1 MTNTIYAKK
10 LGMTESYV
18 DGTRKSVTILEVL
31 PMTVVHQKTVE
42 KDGYAS
48 AQVIFGETTKK
59 ATKSLAGHLKKSK
72 TKGKYVR
79 EIEDLST
86 QEIGAEVNFDDLVKP
101 GTTVDVS
108 GISKGKGIAG
118 VVKRWNFAGGPR
130 THGQSDRLRRAGSIG
145 QGTTP
150 GRVYKGKKMSGRMG
164 NDAVTIKNTI
174 IIAYQPASKQL
185 FVAGSVPGSVGN
197 LVKLVKRVDAPSSFP
212 TVTLTKQ
219 NKIVEPTEVSAP
231 VESET
236 V

>member
-10 LGMTESYV
+10 IGMTESYV
-18 DGTRKSVTILEVL
+18 GDKRQSVTILEVM
-31 PMTVVHQKTVE
+31 PMTVAHIKTVE
-42 KDGYAS
+42 KDGYAK
-48 AQVIFGETTKK
+48 AQVIFGETSKK

-79 EIEDLST
+79 EIEGVEGL
-86 QEIGAEVNFDDLVKP
+86 EVGSVVNTGELLVA
-101 GTTVDVS
+101 GTVVDVS

-164 NDAVTIKNTI
+164 NDAVTIKNTFI
-174 IIAYQPASKQL
+174 VAYNPANSYL
-185 FVAGSVPGSVGN
+185 FVSGSVPGSNGN
-197 LVKLVKRVDAPSSFP
+197 IVKLVKRASAPKDFP
-212 TVTLTKQ
+212 AVTLTKQ
-219 NKIVEPTEVSAP
+219 NAITPAAPEV

>member
-10 LGMTESYV
+10 LGMTESYL
-18 DGTRKSVTILEVL
+18 DGSRKSVTILEVL
-31 PMTVVHQKTVE
+31 PMTIVHQKTVE

-48 AQVIFGETTKK
+48 AQVIFGETSKK

-79 EIEDLST
+79 EIKELTDA
-86 QEIGAEVNFDDLVKP
+86 EIGSQVNVDEVVKP
-101 GTTVDVS
+101 GTTVDIS
-108 GISKGKGIAG
+108 GTSKGKGIAG

-164 NDAVTIKNTI
+164 NAAVTIKNTI
-174 IIAYQPASKQL
+174 IIAYKPESNQL
-185 FVAGSVPGSVGN
+185 FVAGSVPGSVGS
-197 LVKLVKRVDAPSSFP
+197 LVKLVKRADAPSTFP
-212 TVTLTKQ
+212 PVTLTKQ
-219 NKIVEPTEVSAP
+219 NKVVESQASAP

>member
-18 DGTRKSVTILEVL
+18 DGLRKSVTILEVL

-48 AQVIFGETTKK
+48 AQVIFGQTSKK
-59 ATKSLAGHLKKSK
+59 ATKSLAGHLNKSK
-72 TKGKYVR
+72 SKGKYVR
-79 EIEDLST
+79 EIKELSGVD
-86 QEIGAEVNFDDLVKP
+86 IGSPVSFDEVVKP

-174 IIAYQPASKQL
+174 IIAYKPESKQL

-197 LVKLVKRVDAPSSFP
+197 LVKLVKRADAPANFP
-212 TVTLTKQ
+212 AVTLTKQ
-219 NKIVEPTEVSAP
+219 NKVVESQTSAP

>member
-10 LGMTESYV
+10 IGMTESYV

-48 AQVIFGETTKK
+48 TQVIFGETTKK

-72 TKGKYVR
+72 TKGKHIR
-79 EIEDLST
+79 EIENLSSL
-86 QEIGAEVNFDDLVKP
+86 EIGAVVNFDDVVKP
-101 GTTVDVS
+101 GTTVDVT
-108 GISKGKGIAG
+108 GTSKGKGIAG

-174 IIAYQPASKQL
+174 IVAYKSDSKQL

-197 LVKLVKRVDAPSSFP
+197 LVKLVKRADAPASFP
-212 TVTLTKQ
+212 VITLTKQ
-219 NKIVEPTEVSAP
+219 NKVVESKASAP

>member
-48 AQVIFGETTKK
+48 AQVIFGQTSKK
-59 ATKSLAGHLKKSK
+59 ATKSLAGHLNKSK
-72 TKGKYVR
+72 SKGKYVR
-79 EIEDLST
+79 EIKELSGVD
-86 QEIGAEVNFDDLVKP
+86 IGAPVSFDEVVKP

-174 IIAYQPASKQL
+174 IIAYKPESKQL

-197 LVKLVKRVDAPSSFP
+197 LVKLVKRADAPANFP
-212 TVTLTKQ
+212 AVTLPVQ
-219 NKIVEPTEVSAP
+219 NKVVDSQTSAP

>member
-10 LGMTESYV
+10 IGMTESYV
-18 DGTRKSVTILEVL
+18 GDTRRSVTILQVM
-31 PMTVVHQKTVE
+31 PMTVAHQKTVE
-42 KDGYAS
+42 KDGYAK

-59 ATKSLAGHLKKSK
+59 ATKAQAGHLKKSK

-79 EIEDLST
+79 EIDGITEL
-86 QEIGAEVNFDDLVKP
+86 EVGSVVNIDALLVA
-101 GTTVDVS
+101 GTVVDVS

-164 NDAVTIKNTI
+164 NDAVTIKNTFI
-174 IIAYQPASKQL
+174 VAYNETNNYL
-185 FVAGSVPGSVGN
+185 FVAGSVPGSNGN
-197 LVKLVKRVDAPSSFP
+197 IVKLVKTADAPKDFP
-212 TVTLTKQ
+212 TVTLTKK
-219 NKIVEPTEVSAP
+219 NVIVAETPSEV

>member
-18 DGTRKSVTILEVL
+18 DGLRKSVTILEVF

-48 AQVIFGETTKK
+48 AQVIFGQTSKK

-86 QEIGAEVNFDDLVKP
+86 QEIGAEVNFDEVVKP

-174 IIAYQPASKQL
+174 IVAYKPESKQL

-197 LVKLVKRVDAPSSFP
+197 LVKLVKRGDAPANFP
-212 TVTLTKQ
+212 AVTLTKQ
-219 NKIVEPTEVSAP
+219 YKVVESQASAP